1 MPTKARS
8 QELHEAAM
16 RLVTPDVVQEL
27 DALLDPE
34 LEREILAAAANGDTA
49 TFHRLSTDPRHDT
62 RRVALRR
69 LADTLSQQT
78 GCALPTARQ
87 HVAKAIRLR
96 RGEAVKADGRGGYR
110 PGAGAPAGNQNWR
123 GKVASA
129 MGRADE
135 LTDGGRHDP
144 SA

>member
-1 MPTKARS
+1 MPSKARS
-8 QELHEAAM
+8 EELHAAAM

-27 DALLDPE
+27 DALLE
-34 LEREILAAAANGDTA
+34 SGGEENQEE
-49 TFHRLSTDPRHDT
+49 
-62 RRVALRR
+62 RRVRLRA
-69 LADTLSQQT
+69 LADTLAHQT
-78 GCALPTARQ
+78 GCALATARQ

-123 GKVASA
+123 GKVA
-129 MGRADE
+129 
-135 LTDGGRHDP
+135 LTDGGRDDP